1 MKLADERWV
10 EVSPSEFGHE
20 AQGLTY
26 LRDRL
31 PDETPYRAW
40 TNFEFRDSQG
50 RWHEVDA
57 MILTRN
63 TLHIVELKYY
73 SGTISGTDTRWRRD
87 NGAGSRSEDS
97 PLMLAQKKA
106 RVFASRLKD
115 EFADWAAQKGID
127 SRAHMRQVVPFVNAA
142 VFLHHPHVRVELS
155 DTSKR
160 DLWGLDET
168 QSVSGLP
175 GISGLI
181 HEEARNGTPI
191 GSNQEQI
198 LAQLIQRVGVERR
211 ERQVG
216 SWILHTSEV
225 LGEGPG
231 WLDLATSHSA
241 LLDRQGRIRIHLTPA
256 GAAKEELRHRRQVA
270 EHEFR
275 LMSRLSHDG
284 LMRPVDLLETDM
296 GVGLVYDYDPAYQ
309 RLDLWMADQVNGV
322 ALEDQLEIVRHIS
335 ETIDYAHR
343 NAVVHRGLS
352 PKTVWVK
359 REGDRLAVKLSDW
372 QTAGSASA
380 DAVEAGVTS
389 LVRTEATELG
399 AKDDDGARS
408 AVYRAPEG
416 RWISPSTDRM
426 GLDVFALGALT
437 FYVLTGRHPAESP
450 LDLAEKLREQ
460 GGLDAAAF
468 VPQLGSNVRDAVLGA
483 TRSRPSER
491 TSTVRDFLDQL
502 EKPDVAEIV
511 VDDPLEATAGTA
523 LAGGRFIV
531 QRRLGKGS
539 TAVGMQVE
547 DRSDDEPV
555 VRVLKLALDDKA
567 AARLQV
573 EAEVM
578 ADLPRSP
585 RLVARVEGPI
595 DVDGRQAL
603 LLESAGPQTLT
614 ELLRERRGRLS
625 LDLTE
630 RFGNDLLQAVELLD
644 KAGIVHRDIKP
655 SNLGVRPDSNKSK
668 HLVLFDFS
676 ASRADPDN
684 LEIGTTPYLDPF
696 LGLKRPQYD
705 SAAER
710 YAVAVVLFEMAT
722 GRTPYYGDDPYAS
735 PTVVDDDVTVLPDDL
750 DPSVEQSLGAFF
762 RRVLARDTADRFDT
776 VQEMRAAW
784 QRAFAGQRT
793 TAPEDAD
800 DLADRAE
807 IGTPLTEAG
816 LSARGLSALEPFRVK
831 TVGDLLAVD
840 AVRLN
845 RLSGVAEAT
854 RREVKKR
861 ANAWR
866 RRFGEQV
873 VPSAPEADLPTLTR
887 TVDLFREVLD
897 GGRTTSGVEAV
908 DLIFGRT
915 GSLDAFATQAEL
927 GASVSKAVTPGR
939 VSQLLEEVHSS
950 WAERDDSLRL
960 LRALERVVDARLDEL
975 GQVATPEELAE
986 AIRAA
991 STAGTER
998 PAEARRLAHGLLRT
1012 VVDRRRALL
1021 RGEHDV
1027 ELLEVRRRDKRVLTI
1042 ARDTRLLDLAD
1053 SLGVEVDALV
1063 RRQAAGDDLVPA
1075 DRVLAQLHEHQQD
1088 DDPQPL
1094 WDGLRPVR
1102 LAAQMSSTAGATSI
1116 GELYARDLAPHR
1128 AVALVLGG
1136 IGVREQLTPKEIH
1149 DRVRSRFPSFGSLPN
1164 RPGLDTVVREAG
1176 VELVYD
1182 ETRKVYQSP
1191 TVRGDTTGLYT
1202 QVPTYIA
1209 DDTEDLS
1216 AGALTQR
1223 LKDSIDRRSYL
1234 VLGTRPDRM
1243 AKLEQILEQQFAGQL
1258 LDVTGMLL
1266 DELHR
1271 MADEGKA
1278 PTWPTLAAADAQPE
1292 TARPRKGLQ
1301 IVVDRAIPR
1310 VRERLQEVLNNAER
1324 HGPVVLTETA
1334 PLVRYGHG
1342 AVLRQLSD
1350 LTERRERAVWVLV
1363 PQFASHVG
1371 AMVDGESVQTSPQQF
1386 IPVDSVWIDP
1396 RAAQLLE
1403 TVDPRGAHA

>member
-1 MKLADERWV
+1 MADERWV
-10 EVSPSEFGHE
+10 EVSPSEFDHE
-20 AQGLTY
+20 VRGLTY
-26 LRDRL
+26 LHDRL
-31 PDETPYRAW
+31 PDESPYRAW

-57 MILTRN
+57 MVLTRN

-106 RVFASRLKD
+106 RLFASRLKD
-115 EFADWAAQKGID
+115 EFVAWASESGVDAH
-127 SRAHMRQVVPFVNAA
+127 AHMRQVVPFLKAA
-142 VFLHHPHVRVELS
+142 VFLHHPHVRVELNEA
-155 DTSKR
+155 SKR

-168 QSVSGLP
+168 EHSSGLL

-181 HEEARNGTPI
+181 HEEAHNGTPI

-198 LAQLIQRVGVERR
+198 LDRLVQRVGVERR
-211 ERQVG
+211 ERQIG
-216 SWILHTSEV
+216 SWILHANEV

-231 WLDLATSHSA
+231 WLDLAASHSEIP
-241 LLDRQGRIRIHLTPA
+241 DRQGRIRIHLTPQ
-256 GAAKEELRHRRQVA
+256 GASSNELRRRRQVA

-275 LMSRLSHDG
+275 LMGRLSHDG
-284 LMRPVDLLETDM
+284 LMSPRDLLDTDM
-296 GVGLVYDYDPAYQ
+296 GVGLVYDHDPAYQ

-322 ALEDQLEIVRHIS
+322 ALEDQLEIVRQTA

-352 PKTVWVK
+352 PKTLWIK
-359 REGDRLAVKLSDW
+359 RVGNRLSVKLSDW

-389 LVRTEATELG
+389 LVRTEATVLG
-399 AKDDDGARS
+399 TPDDDARS

-416 RWISPSTDRM
+416 RWIGPSTDRM

-437 FYVLTGRHPAESP
+437 FYILTGQHPAESP

-460 GGLDAAAF
+460 GGLDAAAL
-468 VPQLGSNVRDAVLGA
+468 VPQLGSNIRDAVLGA
-483 TRSRPSER
+483 TRSRPSDR
-491 TSTVRDFLDQL
+491 TSTVRDFLGQL
-502 EKPDVAEIV
+502 ERPESANDV
-511 VDDPLEATAGTA
+511 VDDPLEATVDTA

-547 DRSDDEPV
+547 DRTGKERA

-567 AARLQV
+567 AGRLQV

-614 ELLRERRGRLS
+614 ELLRQRRGRLS

-644 KAGIVHRDIKP
+644 KAGVVHRDIKP
-655 SNLGVRPDSNKSK
+655 SNLGVRPDSNKAK

-684 LEIGTTPYLDPF
+684 LEIGTAPYLDPF
-696 LGLKRPQYD
+696 LGLGRPQYD

-722 GRTPYYGDDPYAS
+722 GRTPYYGDDPYAA
-735 PTVVDDDVTVLPDDL
+735 PTVVDDDVAILPGDL
-750 DPSVEQSLGAFF
+750 DPSVEDSLGTFF
-762 RRVLARDTADRFDT
+762 RRALARDTVDRFDT
-776 VQEMRAAW
+776 VQDMRAAW
-784 QRAFAGQRT
+784 QRAFSGQMT

-800 DLADRAE
+800 ELADRAALN
-807 IGTPLTEAG
+807 TPLAEAG
-816 LSARGLSALEPFRVK
+816 LSARGLSALEPFHVT
-831 TVGDLLAVD
+831 TVGDLMAVD

-845 RLSGVAEAT
+845 HLSGVAEVT

-861 ANAWR
+861 ANTWR
-866 RRFGEQV
+866 RRLGEQV
-873 VPSAPEADLPTLTR
+873 VSTTPEADLPTLTHTAQLLR
-887 TVDLFREVLD
+887 QALGASRSSNDMGAL
-897 GGRTTSGVEAV
+897 
-908 DLIFGRT
+908 DLILGHA

-927 GASVSKAVTPGR
+927 GASLNKAITPGGTNLLINR
-939 VSQLLEEVHSS
+939 MHDTWAGQEDALQLL
-950 WAERDDSLRL
+950 RT
-960 LRALERVVDARLDEL
+960 LERVVDGRLDDL
-975 GQVATPEELAE
+975 GRVATPHELAE
-986 AIRAA
+986 AIHTA
-991 STAGTER
+991 SSSGAER
-998 PAEARRLAHGLLRT
+998 PAEARRLAHGLLRV

-1021 RGEHDV
+1021 RGEHDA
-1027 ELLEVRRRDKRVLTI
+1027 EPLEIRRRDKRVLTI
-1042 ARDTRLLDLAD
+1042 ARGARLLDLAD
-1053 SLGVEVDALV
+1053 TLGQEADSLVT
-1063 RRQAAGDDLVPA
+1063 RRTFDDDLVPA
-1075 DRVLAQLHEHQQD
+1075 DRVLAQLRQHQQD

-1094 WDGLRPVR
+1094 WDGLRPIR
-1102 LAAQMSSTAGATSI
+1102 LAAQMSATGAATSI
-1116 GELYARDLAPHR
+1116 GELYPRDLAAHR

-1136 IGVREQLTPKEIH
+1136 IGVLEQLTPKEIH

-1164 RPGLDTVVREAG
+1164 RPGLDTVLRDAG
-1176 VELVYD
+1176 VELLYD
-1182 ETRKVYQSP
+1182 EARKVYLSP

-1202 QVPTYIA
+1202 QVPTYVA
-1209 DDTEDLS
+1209 DKTEDLS

-1243 AKLEQILEQQFAGQL
+1243 GKLERILQEQFKGQS
-1258 LDVTGMLL
+1258 LDVTGLL
-1266 DELHR
+1266 LNELHR

-1278 PTWPTLAAADAQPE
+1278 PTWPTLAAADAQPN

-1301 IVVDRAIPR
+1301 IVVDRAVPR
-1310 VRERLQEVLNNAER
+1310 IREQLQQVLNDADR
-1324 HGPVVLTETA
+1324 RGPVILTDTA
-1334 PLVRYGHG
+1334 PLIRYGHG
-1342 AVLRQLSD
+1342 ALLRQLSD
-1350 LTERRERAVWVLV
+1350 LTERRARAVWVLV
-1363 PQFASHVG
+1363 PQFGSHTG
-1371 AMVDGESVQTSPQQF
+1371 ALVDGESVQTSPQQF
-1386 IPVDSVWIDP
+1386 ISVDSVWIDP
-1396 RAAQLLE
+1396 RAAQLLKSA
-1403 TVDPRGAHA
+1403 DSLGANT

>member
-1 MKLADERWV
+1 MADERWV
-10 EVSPSEFGHE
+10 EVSPSEFEHE
-20 AQGLTY
+20 TQGLAY

-31 PDETPYRAW
+31 PGETPYRAW

-87 NGAGSRSEDS
+87 NGSGSRSEDS

-127 SRAHMRQVVPFVNAA
+127 SRAHMRQVIPFVKAA

-155 DTSKR
+155 DASKQ

-181 HEEARNGTPI
+181 HEDPHNGTPI
-191 GSNQEQI
+191 GRNQEQI

-225 LGEGPG
+225 LGEGPR

-256 GAAKEELRHRRQVA
+256 GASKEELRYQRQVA

-322 ALEDQLEIVRHIS
+322 ALEDQLEIVRHIA

-359 REGDRLAVKLSDW
+359 REQDRLVVKLSDW

-380 DAVEAGVTS
+380 DAAEAGVTS

-399 AKDDDGARS
+399 GTDDDGARS

-437 FYVLTGRHPAESP
+437 FYLLTGRHPAESP

-468 VPQLGSNVRDAVLGA
+468 VPQLGSNIRDAVLGA

-502 EKPDVAEIV
+502 ERPDVAEVV

-523 LAGGRFIV
+523 LAGGRFVV

-547 DRSDDEPV
+547 DRLGDEPV

-595 DVDGRQAL
+595 DIDGRQAL
-603 LLESAGPQTLT
+603 LLEPAGPQTLT

-630 RFGNDLLQAVELLD
+630 RFGNDLLQAVDLLD

-684 LEIGTTPYLDPF
+684 LEIGTAPYLDPF
-696 LGLKRPQYD
+696 LGLDRPQYD

-710 YAVAVVLFEMAT
+710 YAAAVVLFEMAT
-722 GRTPYYGDDPYAS
+722 GRTPYYGDDPYAA
-735 PTVVDDDVTVLPDDL
+735 PTVVNDDVTVLPGDL
-750 DPSVEQSLGAFF
+750 DPSLEQPLGAFF
-762 RRVLARDTADRFDT
+762 CRALARDTADRFDT

-800 DLADRAE
+800 DLADRAG

-866 RRFGEQV
+866 RRLGEQIV
-873 VPSAPEADLPTLTR
+873 STAPEADLPTLTR
-887 TVDLFREVLD
+887 SADLLREVLD
-897 GGRTTSGVEAV
+897 GGRTSSGLEAV
-908 DLIFGRT
+908 DLILGRT
-915 GSLDAFATQAEL
+915 GSLDAFAAQAEL

-939 VSQLLEEVHSS
+939 VSQILEEVHSS
-950 WAERDDSLRL
+950 WAERDGSLRI
-960 LRALERVVDARLDEL
+960 LRALEHVVDARLDEL
-975 GQVATPEELAE
+975 GQVATPDELAE
-986 AIRAA
+986 AILTA

-1021 RGEHDV
+1021 RGEQDA
-1027 ELLEVRRRDKRVLTI
+1027 ELLEVRRRDKRVLAI

-1053 SLGVEVDALV
+1053 ALGAEADALV
-1063 RRQAAGDDLVPA
+1063 RRRAAGDDLVPA
-1075 DRVLAQLHEHQQD
+1075 ERVLAQLREHQQVGD
-1088 DDPQPL
+1088 SQPL

-1102 LAAQMSSTAGATSI
+1102 LAAQMSSTAAATSI
-1116 GELYARDLAPHR
+1116 GELYARNLAPHR

-1164 RPGLDTVVREAG
+1164 RPGLDTVLREAG

-1182 ETRKVYQSP
+1182 ETRKVYLSR

-1223 LKDSIDRRSYL
+1223 LKDSIERRSYL

-1243 AKLEQILEQQFAGQL
+1243 AKLEQILEKQFAGQI
-1258 LDVTGMLL
+1258 LDVTGLLL

-1278 PTWPTLAAADAQPE
+1278 PAWPSLAAADAQPE

-1301 IVVDRAIPR
+1301 IVVDRAVPR
-1310 VRERLQEVLNNAER
+1310 IRERLQEVLNDAER

-1403 TVDPRGAHA
+1403 PADPRGANA

>member
-1 MKLADERWV
+1 MADERWV
-10 EVSPSEFGHE
+10 EVSPSEFEHE
-20 AQGLTY
+20 TQGLAY
-26 LRDRL
+26 LHDRL
-31 PDETPYRAW
+31 PDEAPYRAW
-40 TNFEFRDSQG
+40 TNFEFRDSYG

-87 NGAGSRSEDS
+87 KNNKSSRSEDS

-106 RVFASRLKD
+106 RVFASKLKD
-115 EFADWAAQKGID
+115 EFADWAAQNDID
-127 SRAHMRQVVPFVNAA
+127 FRVHIRQVVPFVKAA

-155 DTSKR
+155 DPSKQ
-160 DLWGLDET
+160 DLWGLDEIEHL
-168 QSVSGLP
+168 SGLL
-175 GISGLI
+175 GISQLI
-181 HEEARNGTPI
+181 HEKPHNGTPI
-191 GSNQEQI
+191 GRNQEQI
-198 LAQLIQRVGVERR
+198 LAQLIERVGVQRR
-211 ERQVG
+211 ERQAG

-225 LGEGPG
+225 LGEGSG

-241 LLDRQGRIRIHLTPA
+241 VPDRQGRIRIHLTPG
-256 GAAKEELRHRRQVA
+256 GAPEEERRYRHQVA

-284 LMRPVDLLETDM
+284 LMRPVDLVDTDM
-296 GVGLVYDYDPAYQ
+296 GVGLIYDYDPGYQ

-322 ALEDQLEIVRHIS
+322 ALEDQLEIIRHTA
-335 ETIDYAHR
+335 ETLDYAHR
-343 NAVVHRGLS
+343 NSVVHRGLS
-352 PKTVWVK
+352 PRTVWVK
-359 REGDRLAVKLSDW
+359 REQNQLKVKLSDW

-380 DAVEAGVTS
+380 DAAEAGVTR
-389 LVRTEATELG
+389 LVRTEATVLDG
-399 AKDDDGARS
+399 TDDDSVRS
-408 AVYRAPEG
+408 VVYRAPEG
-416 RWISPSTDRM
+416 RWIGPSTDRI
-426 GLDVFALGALT
+426 GLDVFSLGALT
-437 FYVLTGRHPAESP
+437 FYILTGRPPAESA

-460 GGLDAAAF
+460 GGLDVAAL
-468 VPQLGSNVRDAVLGA
+468 VPQLSSNMRDAVLDA
-483 TRSRPSER
+483 TRPRPRER
-491 TSTVRDFLDQL
+491 TSTVRDFLEQL
-502 EKPDVAEIV
+502 ERPEVVDIV

-523 LAGGRFIV
+523 VAGGRFLV

-547 DRSDDEPV
+547 DRSGDEPV

-567 AARLQV
+567 GARLQA

-595 DVDGRQAL
+595 DIDGRQAL

-655 SNLGVRPDSNKSK
+655 SNLGVRPDSNKAK

-676 ASRADPDN
+676 ASRADPEN
-684 LEIGTTPYLDPF
+684 LEIGTAPYLDPF
-696 LGLKRPQYD
+696 LGKERPQYD

-722 GRTPYYGDDPYAS
+722 GRTPYYGEDPYAA
-735 PTVVDDDVTVLPDDL
+735 PIAVDGDVTVLPGDL
-750 DPSVEQSLGAFF
+750 DPSVEKSLREYF
-762 RRVLARDTADRFDT
+762 RCALARKAADRFDT
-776 VQEMRAAW
+776 VQDMRAAW
-784 QRAFAGQRT
+784 QRAFTGQTT

-800 DLADRAE
+800 ELADRAE
-807 IGTPLTEAG
+807 LDTLLTKAG

-831 TVGDLLAVD
+831 TIGDLLAID

-845 RLSGVAEAT
+845 HLSGVAEAT

-866 RRFGEQV
+866 RRLGEQV
-873 VPSAPEADLPTLTR
+873 VPSASEADLPTLTVAAELLR
-887 TVDLFREVLD
+887 KALD
-897 GGRTTSGVEAV
+897 GGRTASSVEAV
-908 DLIFGRT
+908 DLILGHI

-927 GASVSKAVTPGR
+927 GTSLSRAITPAGTN
-939 VSQLLEEVHSS
+939 QLLNRLHDS
-950 WAERDDSLRL
+950 WAGQDDTLSL
-960 LRALERVVDARLDEL
+960 LRTLERVVDARLDEL
-975 GQVATPEELAE
+975 GQVATPDELAG

-991 STAGTER
+991 STAGAER
-998 PAEARRLAHGLLRT
+998 PAEARRLARGLLRI

-1021 RGEHDV
+1021 RGEQDAQ
-1027 ELLEVRRRDKRVLTI
+1027 LLEVRRREKRILAV

-1053 SLGVEVDALV
+1053 SLGADADTLV
-1063 RRQAAGDDLVPA
+1063 CRLAGENDLVPA
-1075 DRVLAQLHEHQQD
+1075 ERALKQLREHRQGE
-1088 DDPQPL
+1088 DPELL

-1102 LAAQMSSTAGATSI
+1102 LAAQLSSTAAATSI
-1116 GELYARDLAPHR
+1116 GELYSRELPVHR

-1136 IGVREQLTPKEIH
+1136 IGAREQLTPREIH
-1149 DRVRSRFPSFGSLPN
+1149 DRVRTRFPSFGSLSN
-1164 RPGLDTVVREAG
+1164 RPGLDTVLRDAG

-1182 ETRKVYQSP
+1182 ETRKLYTSP

-1202 QVPTYIA
+1202 QVPTYVA
-1209 DDTEDLS
+1209 DATEDLD

-1243 AKLEQILEQQFAGQL
+1243 DKLQRILQDQFHGQI
-1258 LDVTGMLL
+1258 LDVTGLL
-1266 DELHR
+1266 LETLHR
-1271 MADEGKA
+1271 MSEEGA
-1278 PTWPTLAAADAQPE
+1278 VPPWPSLAAADAQLE
-1292 TARPRKGLQ
+1292 TSRPRKGLQ
-1301 IVVDRAIPR
+1301 IVVGRAVPTVVDR
-1310 VRERLQEVLNNAER
+1310 LHEVMNDADR
-1324 HGPVVLTETA
+1324 RGPVILTETA

-1403 TVDPRGAHA
+1403 SADPPGAHA

>member
-1 MKLADERWV
+1 MADERWT
-10 EVSPSEFGHE
+10 EVSPSEFEHE
-20 AQGLTY
+20 AQGLAY
-26 LRDRL
+26 LRERL
-31 PDETPYRAW
+31 PDEMPYRAW
-40 TNFEFRDSQG
+40 TNFEFRDSLG

-73 SGTISGTDTRWRRD
+73 SGTITGTDTRWRRD
-87 NGAGSRSEDS
+87 NGDRSRSEDS

-115 EFADWAAQKGID
+115 EFADWAAKKGVD
-127 SRAHMRQVVPFVNAA
+127 HRAFMRQIVPYVKAE
-142 VFLHHPHVRVELS
+142 VFLHHPHVRVDLS
-155 DTSKR
+155 EESKQN
-160 DLWGLDET
+160 LWGLDATEN
-168 QSVSGLP
+168 VSGLR
-175 GISGLI
+175 GISSLI
-181 HEEARNGTPI
+181 LEEPHNGTPI
-191 GSNQEQI
+191 GRNQEEI
-198 LAQLIQRVGVERR
+198 LAELIERVGVQRR
-211 ERQVG
+211 ERQYG
-216 SWILHTSEV
+216 SWTLHASEV
-225 LGEGPG
+225 LGQGPD
-231 WLDLATSHSA
+231 WLDLAASHSA
-241 LLDRQGRIRIHLTPA
+241 VQDRQARIRIHLTPE
-256 GAAKEELRHRRQVA
+256 GASKEDVRRRRQLA

-296 GVGLVYDYDPAYQ
+296 GVGLVYDYDKDYQ
-309 RLDLWMADQVNGV
+309 RLDLWMADQVNG
-322 ALEDQLEIVRHIS
+322 ATLEDQLEIIRQAA
-335 ETIDYAHR
+335 ETLDYAHR
-343 NAVVHRGLS
+343 NAVVHRGLW
-352 PKTVWVK
+352 PQAVWVK
-359 REGDRLAVKLSDW
+359 RERNRLSVKLSDW

-380 DAVEAGVTS
+380 DAAETGVTS
-389 LVRTEATELG
+389 LVRSEATVFG
-399 AKDDDGARS
+399 GTDDDGSRAD
-408 AVYRAPEG
+408 VYRAPEG
-416 RWISPSTDRM
+416 RWIGPSTDRM
-426 GLDVFALGALT
+426 GLDVFSLGALA
-437 FYVLTGRHPAESP
+437 FYILTGRSPAESP

-460 GGLDAAAF
+460 GGLDAAAL
-468 VPQLGSNVRDAVLGA
+468 VPQLGSNIRDAVRSA
-483 TRSRPSER
+483 TRPRPSDR
-491 TSTVRDFLDQL
+491 TPAVRDFLDQL
-502 EKPDVAEIV
+502 ERPDVDETV
-511 VDDPLEATAGTA
+511 VDDPLEATAGTV
-523 LAGGRFIV
+523 LAGGRFVV

-547 DRSDDEPV
+547 ERSGEEPV

-567 AARLQV
+567 AARLED
-573 EAEVM
+573 EAQVM

-655 SNLGVRPDSNKSK
+655 SNLGVRADSNKSK

-676 ASRADPDN
+676 ASRADPGN
-684 LEIGTTPYLDPF
+684 LEIGTAPYLDPF
-696 LGLKRPQYD
+696 LGKDRPQFD

-722 GRTPYYGDDPYAS
+722 GRTPYYGDDPYAA
-735 PTVVDDDVTVLPDDL
+735 PTVVDDDVTIRPGEL
-750 DPSVEQSLGAFF
+750 DPSVEEPLGEFF
-762 RRVLARDTADRFDT
+762 RRALARSIEDRFDT
-776 VQEMRAAW
+776 VQDMRAAW
-784 QRAFAGQRT
+784 QRVFTGQPT

-800 DLADRAE
+800 ELAEQAE
-807 IGTPLTEAG
+807 LDTPLTEAG
-816 LSARGLSALEPFRVK
+816 LSARGLSALEPFRVT

-845 RLSGVAEAT
+845 HLSGVAEPT
-854 RREVKKR
+854 RREVKGR

-873 VPSAPEADLPTLTR
+873 VLDTDRSGLPTLTH
-887 TVDLFREVLD
+887 TADLLRGVLTST
-897 GGRTTSGVEAV
+897 RTTSGVEAV
-908 DLIFGRT
+908 DLVLGRT

-927 GASVSKAVTPGR
+927 GGSMAKPITSAGTS
-939 VSQLLEEVHSS
+939 LLLDRLQDT
-950 WAERDDSLRL
+950 WAKHDDSLRL

-975 GQVATPEELAE
+975 GQVATPEELAD

-991 STAGTER
+991 SSVGSEK
-998 PAEARRLAHGLLRT
+998 PAEARRLAHGLLRI
-1012 VVDRRRALL
+1012 VVDRRRAQL
-1021 RGEHDV
+1021 RGEQDAQP
-1027 ELLEVRRRDKRVLTI
+1027 LEIRRREKRVLAI
-1042 ARDTRLLDLAD
+1042 ARDTRLLDRAD
-1053 SLGVEVDALV
+1053 SLGAEADALV
-1063 RRQAAGDDLVPA
+1063 RRLAAEDDLVPA
-1075 DRVLAQLHEHQQD
+1075 ERVLEGLQKHWQD
-1088 DDPQPL
+1088 DDPPAL

-1102 LAAQMSSTAGATSI
+1102 LAAQLSAAAAATSI
-1116 GELYARDLAPHR
+1116 GELYARDLPAHR

-1136 IGVREQLTPKEIH
+1136 MGVRELHTPKEIH
-1149 DRVRSRFPSFGSLPN
+1149 DRVRTRFPSFGSLPN
-1164 RPGLDTVVREAG
+1164 RPGLDSVLRDAG
-1176 VELVYD
+1176 VELIFD
-1182 ETRKVYQSP
+1182 ETRKAYVSP

-1202 QVPTYIA
+1202 QVPTYVA
-1209 DDTEDLS
+1209 DTAEDLS

-1243 AKLEQILEQQFAGQL
+1243 DKLQRILQDQFGGQV
-1258 LDVTGMLL
+1258 LDVTSLLL

-1271 MADEGKA
+1271 MADEGEV
-1278 PTWPTLAAADAQPE
+1278 PPWTSLVAADAQPQ

-1301 IVVDRAIPR
+1301 VVVDRAIPA
-1310 VRERLQEVLNNAER
+1310 VIDRLHEAMNDADR
-1324 HGPVVLTETA
+1324 PGPVVLTETS

-1342 AVLRQLSD
+1342 AVLRRLSD

-1403 TVDPRGAHA
+1403 PGDPRGAHA

>member
-1 MKLADERWV
+1 MTLADERWV
-10 EVSPSEFGHE
+10 EVSPSEFEHE
-20 AQGLTY
+20 AQGLVY
-26 LRDRL
+26 LRERL

-40 TNFEFRDSQG
+40 ANFEFRDSQG

-73 SGTISGTDTRWRRD
+73 SGNISGTDTRWRRD
-87 NGAGSRSEDS
+87 NGAVSRSEDS

-115 EFADWAAQKGID
+115 EFADWAAQTGID
-127 SRAHMRQVVPFVNAA
+127 SRAHMRQVVPFVKAA
-142 VFLHHPHVRVELS
+142 VFLHHPHVRVELNDAS
-155 DTSKR
+155 R
-160 DLWGLDET
+160 QDLWGLDET

-181 HEEARNGTPI
+181 HEDPHNGTPI
-191 GSNQEQI
+191 GRNQEQI

-225 LGEGPG
+225 LGEGPS

-241 LLDRQGRIRIHLTPA
+241 LLDRQGRIRIHLTPE
-256 GAAKEELRHRRQVA
+256 GASKEERRRRRQVA

-322 ALEDQLEIVRHIS
+322 ALEDQLEIVRHIA

-359 REGDRLAVKLSDW
+359 REQNRLSVKLSDW

-380 DAVEAGVTS
+380 DAADAGVTS
-389 LVRTEATELG
+389 LVRSEATELG
-399 AKDDDGARS
+399 GTDDDGARS

-437 FYVLTGRHPAESP
+437 FYVLTGRHPAESA

-468 VPQLGSNVRDAVLGA
+468 VPQLGSNVRDAVLSA

-491 TSTVRDFLDQL
+491 TSTTRDFLDQL
-502 EKPDVAEIV
+502 ERPDVAEVV

-523 LAGGRFIV
+523 LVGGRFVV

-547 DRSDDEPV
+547 DRAADEPV

-684 LEIGTTPYLDPF
+684 LEIGTAPYLDPF
-696 LGLKRPQYD
+696 LGRERPQYD

-710 YAVAVVLFEMAT
+710 YAAAVVLFEMAT
-722 GRTPYYGDDPYAS
+722 GRTPYYGDDPYAA
-735 PTVVDDDVTVLPDDL
+735 PAVVDDDVTVLPGDL
-750 DPSVEQSLGAFF
+750 DPSVEASLGAFF
-762 RRVLARDTADRFDT
+762 RRSLARDTADRFDT
-776 VQEMRAAW
+776 VQDMRTAW
-784 QRAFAGQRT
+784 QRSFAGQPT

-800 DLADRAE
+800 ELADRA
-807 IGTPLTEAG
+807 GLDTLLSEAG

-845 RLSGVAEAT
+845 HLSGVAEAT

-866 RRFGEQV
+866 RRLGEQV

-887 TVDLFREVLD
+887 AAELLRNALD
-897 GGRTTSGVEAV
+897 GGRTSSGVEAL
-908 DLIFGRT
+908 DLILGRT

-927 GASVSKAVTPGR
+927 GASLSKTITPAGTN
-939 VSQLLEEVHSS
+939 VLLNRLHDT
-950 WAERDDSLRL
+950 WAGQDDSLQL

-975 GQVATPEELAE
+975 GRVATPDELAD
-986 AIRAA
+986 AIRTA
-991 STAGTER
+991 STPGAER
-998 PAEARRLAHGLLRT
+998 PAEARRLTRGLLRL

-1021 RGEHDV
+1021 RGEQDA
-1027 ELLEVRRRDKRVLTI
+1027 ELLEVRRRDKRVLAI

-1053 SLGVEVDALV
+1053 ALGAEADALV
-1063 RRQAAGDDLVPA
+1063 RRRTTGDDLVPA
-1075 DRVLAQLHEHQQD
+1075 ERVLAQLRKHRRND
-1088 DDPQPL
+1088 DSQPL

-1102 LAAQMSSTAGATSI
+1102 LAAQMSSTAAATSI

-1136 IGVREQLTPKEIH
+1136 IGVREQLTPKEMH
-1149 DRVRSRFPSFGSLPN
+1149 GRVRSRFPSFGSLPN
-1164 RPGLDTVVREAG
+1164 RPGLDTVLREAG

-1202 QVPTYIA
+1202 QIPTYIA

-1243 AKLEQILEQQFAGQL
+1243 AKLEQILEQQFAGQI
-1258 LDVTGMLL
+1258 LDVTGLLL

-1278 PTWPTLAAADAQPE
+1278 PAWPTLAAADAQPE

-1310 VRERLQEVLNNAER
+1310 IRERLQEVLNDVEH

-1403 TVDPRGAHA
+1403 TVDPRGASA